1 MSAWLVAVT
10 WTIAGEGRSAGA
22 VYSPSEEIVPVDVLP
37 FGRPFTLQVT
47 AVLVALVT
55 VAVNV
60 CEFPSNTE
68 ALGGVIVTTMDGGG
82 EGGGGGGF
90 VTLPVLPPPQPWT
103 HAATA
108 SKTTQCKAA
117 GGTTEQFLCSSNS
130 FPFAAFCLRGRM
142 LVGMQ
147 AKGQRKHETSFDR
160 GTGDMIS
167 EGPS

>member
-1 MSAWLVAVT
+1 M
-10 WTIAGEGRSAGA
+10 
-22 VYSPSEEIVPVDVLP
+22 DVLP

-117 GGTTEQFLCSSNS
+117 GSVQTNFAGASIR
-130 FPFAAFCLRGRM
+130 FPFAASCLRGRM
-142 LVGMQ
+142 QVGMQ
-147 AKGQRKHETSFDR
+147 AKGQRKLETSIDR

-167 EGPS
+167 DGPS